1 MYNHIMSTRTV
12 CIERAIV
19 RAGHCFE
26 SDGGGFNRA
35 FNQIANYRKHLN
47 NLVKEPGFKLRAAA
61 SLGFLT
67 AVVLYEAFSHK
78 IFELP
83 NLVAGL
89 GMLPI
94 ACSCTSSSGSNQ
106 SEQEQQADPLEKE
119 RWSPQTYVEGKNEQG
134 ETVFR

>member
-1 MYNHIMSTRTV
+1 MSARTV
-12 CIERAIV
+12 CIERAIGRV
-19 RAGHCFE
+19 EHCFE
-26 SDGGGFNRA
+26 LEGGGFNRA

-47 NLVKEPGFKLRAAA
+47 NLVKEPGFKLRAAT

-67 AVVLYEAFSHK
+67 VVVLYEAFSHK

-89 GMLPI
+89 GMLPV
-94 ACSCTSSSGSNQ
+94 ACSCSSNSVSDQ
-106 SEQEQQADPLEKE
+106 PVQEQQPDPLSAE
-119 RWSPQTYVEGKNEQG
+119 RWSPQSYVETLNEKG